1 MAYAEREVR
10 YRILQSTNPRGAAE
24 LMRRAQEDVAVR
36 WGIYEEM
43 ASRGD
48 AAFRFGREAAHAAS
62 AFTTEGA

>member
-1 MAYAEREVR
+1 M
-10 YRILQSTNPRGAAE
+10 LDSTNPRGADE

-48 AAFRFGREAAHAAS
+48 AAFRFGNEVAAAGP
-62 AFTTEGA
+62 TTEQTT

>member
-1 MAYAEREVR
+1 MLE
-10 YRILQSTNPRGAAE
+10 STNPQGAAE

-48 AAFRFGREAAHAAS
+48 AAFRFGREAARVAS
-62 AFTTEGA
+62 AHKTEGA